1 MNVRTTYVYVTYQFY
16 HKHADLRLL
25 NKKAKIGKRDI
36 FLSYSHVNLKLAK
49 QVKVSKSGV
58 DTMYVCTCYLQLLQ
72 DNIEYNVCTYINMCA
87 CTFVCISSPL
97 LQYVRTYMLYM
108 KMLHALSMCTLIIFV
123 VSLHTVMV
131 VHRMP

>member
-72 DNIEYNVCTYINMCA
+72 DNIEYNVRTSICVHVHLYVSLHHYYST
-87 CTFVCISSPL
+87 
-97 LQYVRTYMLYM
+97 YVRT
-108 KMLHALSMCTLIIFV
+108 CCI
-123 VSLHTVMV
+123 
-131 VHRMP
+131 